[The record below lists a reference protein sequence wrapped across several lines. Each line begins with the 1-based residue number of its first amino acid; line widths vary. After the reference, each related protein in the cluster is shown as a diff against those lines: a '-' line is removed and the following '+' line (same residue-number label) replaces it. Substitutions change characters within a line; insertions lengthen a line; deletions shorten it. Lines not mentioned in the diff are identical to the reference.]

1 MPLSLSL
8 SLSLSLCVCVCVCG
22 CAAQVQPAAQRSGR
36 TRRAGSTPRRHPY
49 IGAGELPGRL
59 ASQSKVVR
67 ASYLPAGRVPAV
79 YLMVPQAPPQQ
90 AHGSN
95 GCQLGTATTKPTS
108 DKAAASW
115 CMDTLGIEPRASR
128 MLSGCDTTTPR
139 ALCETEIQLR
149 VCAQKH
155 SAQRSSGLLAEWH
168 VGAADAAGSLSR
180 VDHPAQLKCRQPRN
194 AAVAQGE
201 PAAPHGA
208 IHI

>member
-1 MPLSLSL
+1 M
-8 SLSLSLCVCVCVCG
+8 V
-22 CAAQVQPAAQRSGR
+22 PAGQNSGVPTGLVLWCPPGR
-36 TRRAGSTPRRHPY
+36 TAMCLRSSLVVPAGQNNGGSWSC
-49 IGAGELPGRL
+49 L
-59 ASQSKVVR
+59 V
-67 ASYLPAGRVPAV
+67 LPAGQNSDVPAGMIPR
-79 YLMVPQAPPQQ
+79 YRPSELTAP
-90 AHGSN
+90 
-95 GCQLGTATTKPTS
+95 TAASSALRQPNQPC

-139 ALCETEIQLR
+139 ALCGSEIQLS

-155 SAQRSSGLLAEWH
+155 SAQRSSALLAEWH